1 MMKGRMGMDNAKV
14 KDALETVN
22 NAIFELNNGKTDS
35 EDYYWWR
42 AVLEIFGYD
51 VDDGEIIP
59 ETYSDGRIV
68 GTKC

>member
-1 MMKGRMGMDNAKV
+1 MDKQKV
-14 KDALETVN
+14 KDALETIN
-22 NAIFELNNGKTDS
+22 SAIYELNNGQTDD

-42 AVLEIFGYD
+42 SVLNIFGYD
-51 VDDGEIIP
+51 VKDGEIVP